1 MKLLRTPQFDKDLR
15 RLSHQDRQ
23 RALEKLERFR
33 DNPEHPSF
41 RMKKMQGWP
50 GIWEAHISDWC
61 VFTFQWGEPVE
72 SELVVLLRRIG
83 KHDIYKNP

>member
-1 MKLLRTPQFDKDLR
+1 
-15 RLSHQDRQ
+15 
-23 RALEKLERFR
+23 
-33 DNPEHPSF
+33 
-41 RMKKMQGWP
+41 MKKMQGWP